1 MLLRIR
7 SKEGMARV
15 QVEPQ
20 ETFGSLAAK
29 IAQLHNVDASTI
41 AISNKQNTADAT
53 PIGQLQNN
61 SLSSANLKHGDIVY
75 VTYTDPEDNKPADI
89 QPPVPDINGNI
100 SMDKLAHTKQDP
112 VDDFLEKQR
121 GLIKRSKD
129 PKFCRHGDNAMC
141 DYCMPLE
148 PYDKGYLEEN
158 KIKHMSFHSYLRH
171 INSAQQ
177 TKAPSS
183 AILTQLPPL
192 EEPSYK
198 VKVPC
203 TGGHAS
209 WPEGICTKCQPS
221 AITLQRQTYR
231 VVDHVEFSSASLID
245 NFLNYW
251 RQTGNQRI
259 GYLYGRYEPYLEVP
273 LGIKAVVEAIYEP
286 PQENHVDGLKLSIPW
301 QEEVLI
307 DDVAHACGLSKVGVV
322 FTDLIDDGSGSGKVV
337 TKRHVDSHFLSS
349 LECSF
354 AAEMQLAHPNVSRHA
369 VTGKYGSKFVTC
381 VISGDLEGNIGVSA
395 YQVSDTMTAMHD
407 AGIVEPSRN
416 PSVVRVKESIPHQ
429 RYVPEV
435 FYKFKNEYGVMVQE
449 SAKPT
454 FPVEYLLVNVT
465 NGFPQKPSPLFTDS
479 RDLTAEG
486 VSHPDIGTLG
496 KHLLRGKSKDDLQAL
511 LSDFHVLCAIRSM
524 DMLSREEFKI
534 VCDIATKA
542 SDINIDI
549 LDQLQGWQT
558 LLMVLKEAEGNAR
571 INTPSIQSRSGSG
584 TNTPSETIVTE
595 ISCKHCTFTNP
606 GSNNNCEMCGL
617 PLSD

>member
-15 QVEPQ
+15 PVEPE
-20 ETFGSLAAK
+20 ETFGSLATK
-29 IAQLHNVDASTI
+29 IGQLHNVEASTV
-41 AISNKQNTADAT
+41 AFSDQPNTTTAT
-53 PIGQLQNN
+53 PVAQVKDNT
-61 SLSSANLKHGDIVY
+61 LSSANLKHGDIIY
-75 VTYTDPEDNKPADI
+75 VTYTEPIVEPEPKAPTPDGKGNITFEKLADI
-89 QPPVPDINGNI
+89 
-100 SMDKLAHTKQDP
+100 KQDP

-121 GLIKRSKD
+121 GLIKRPKD
-129 PKFCRHGDNAMC
+129 SKFCRHGDNAMC

-158 KIKHMSFHSYLRH
+158 KIKHMSFHAFLRH

-203 TGGHAS
+203 TGGHVP

-231 VVDHVEFSSASLID
+231 VVDHVEFSSAALID
-245 NFLNYW
+245 NFLNSW
-251 RQTGNQRI
+251 RQSGNQRI
-259 GYLYGRYEPYLEVP
+259 GYLYGRYESYLDVP

-286 PQENHVDGLKLSIPW
+286 PQENHMDGLKLALPW
-301 QEEVLI
+301 QEEALV
-307 DDVAHACGLSKVGVV
+307 DDVAQVCGLSKVGVV
-322 FTDLIDDGSGSGKVV
+322 FTDLVDDGSGKGTVLS
-337 TKRHVDSHFLSS
+337 KRHVDSHFLSS

-354 AAEMQLAHPNVSRHA
+354 AAEMQLRHPNISRHS
-369 VTGKYGSKFVTC
+369 VNGKYGSKFVTC
-381 VISGDLEGNIGVSA
+381 VISGDVEGNIDVNA

-416 PSVVRVKESIPHQ
+416 PSVVRVKESVPHQ

-465 NGFPQKPSPLFTDS
+465 NGFPQNPSPLFTDS
-479 RDLTAEG
+479 RDLTADG
-486 VSHPDIGTLG
+486 ASHPDIGTLG
-496 KHLLRGKSKDDLQAL
+496 KHLLGGKSNTDLRSL

-524 DMLSREEFKI
+524 DVLSRDEFKT
-534 VCDIATKA
+534 VCDYATKK
-542 SDINIDI
+542 SDINIDS

-558 LLMVLKEAEGNAR
+558 LMMVLKEAEGNANA
-571 INTPSIQSRSGSG
+571 NTNPTRSGTASG
-584 TNTPSETIVTE
+584 TNTPTEATVSE
-595 ISCKHCTFTNP
+595 ISCKHCTFMNSGTND
-606 GSNNNCEMCGL
+606 SCEMCGL